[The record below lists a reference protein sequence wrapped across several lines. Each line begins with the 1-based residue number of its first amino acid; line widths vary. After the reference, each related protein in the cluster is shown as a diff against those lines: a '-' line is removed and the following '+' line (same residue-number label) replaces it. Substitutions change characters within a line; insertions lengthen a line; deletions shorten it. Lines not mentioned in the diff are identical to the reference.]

1 MLSSVVAM
9 SEDPA
14 IEIQVIYESGVFR
27 PLQDVDLREGMKAIV
42 VLKPGI
48 ILDVAKRYSV
58 KVERDV
64 MSEFVGERR

>member
-1 MLSSVVAM
+1 M

-14 IEIQVIYESGVFR
+14 IEIQVIYERGVFR

>member
-1 MLSSVVAM
+1 M